1 MSEILDPSL
10 APHGEQ
16 KIAWAA
22 DRAPVM
28 AAMQDRLERNG
39 DVAGRRIAVVLP
51 IEPKTALLARI
62 LADAG
67 AEVSVTSPPSM
78 VHDDVAAALA
88 GSGVEV
94 LARRNMSPD
103 DEQRYHGMLLDRRP
117 EVIVDDRADLIT
129 LAHTTRTEALDDLIG
144 ATEQTTSG
152 IEVLTRLDAEGA
164 LRVPVIAGNDARCKH
179 LFDNRYGSGQSVITA
194 ILDRTNLLMAG
205 ATVVVVGYG
214 WVGRGVARVA
224 AGMGARVTV
233 TEIDPVVAL
242 EAHHDG
248 FDVATVLDA
257 CGTADFVITCSGAH
271 GALVPAAIDRC
282 PDGVVLANAAGIDD
296 EFSVS
301 DLAGRASTRRR
312 VRPEIDEFVMED
324 GRSVFVVGGGHC
336 VNLSAGEG
344 HPVEIMDL
352 SFAVQG
358 LAAAHL
364 ARHGTE
370 MTPGLHPLPAS
381 IDEQIARDK
390 LASLDITI
398 DGRGREREI
407 R

>member
-1 MSEILDPSL
+1 MSEIADPSL
-10 APHGEQ
+10 APTGET

-28 AAMQDRLERNG
+28 ATMRDRLRTTG
-39 DVAGRRIAVVLP
+39 DVEGRRIAVVLP

-62 LADAG
+62 LAESG
-67 AEVSVTSPPSM
+67 AEVSITSPPSM
-78 VHDDVAAALA
+78 VHDDVAAALSA
-88 GSGVEV
+88 GGVEV
-94 LARRNMSPD
+94 LARRNMSTD

-129 LAHTTRTEALDDLIG
+129 LAHTSRTEALDDLIG

-152 IEVLTRLDAEGA
+152 IEVLTRLDAEGT

-179 LFDNRYGSGQSVITA
+179 LFDNRYGSGQSVIA
-194 ILDRTNLLMAG
+194 AVLDRTNLLMAG
-205 ATVVVVGYG
+205 ANVVVVGYG

-233 TEIDPVVAL
+233 TEVDPVAAL

-248 FDVATVLDA
+248 FEVATVLDA
-257 CGTADFVITCSGAH
+257 CGSAEFVITCSGVH
-271 GALVPAAIDRC
+271 GALSPEAIDRC

-296 EFSVS
+296 EFSVP
-301 DLAGRASTRRR
+301 DLAARASTQRR
-312 VRPEIDEFVMED
+312 VRPEVDEYEMPD

-364 ARHGTE
+364 ARHGGE
-370 MTPGLHPLPAS
+370 MTPGLHALPTS
-381 IDEQIARDK
+381 IDDQIARDK
-390 LASLDITI
+390 LAALGISI
-398 DGRGREREI
+398 DGRGRQRET
-407 R
+407 